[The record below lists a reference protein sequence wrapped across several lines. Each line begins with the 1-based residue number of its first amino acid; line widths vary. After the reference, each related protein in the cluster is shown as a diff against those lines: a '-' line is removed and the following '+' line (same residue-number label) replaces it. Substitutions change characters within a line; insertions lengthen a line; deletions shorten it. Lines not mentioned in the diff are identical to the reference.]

1 MQTQPPSR
9 RFLMTRIAFASALF
23 TSALWVFLGPLIDP
37 LGIAGRRADDA
48 ASRATTH
55 VVCGVINSFRV
66 QAHPNQDALTS
77 LADAVHAIHAHCPP
91 PPKGTP

>member
-1 MQTQPPSR
+1 
-9 RFLMTRIAFASALF
+9 MTRIALAAALF
-23 TSALWVFLGPLIDP
+23 TSSLWVVAGPLIDP
-37 LGIAGRRADDA
+37 FGVERGRADTSVA
-48 ASRATTH
+48 R

-66 QAHPNQDALTS
+66 QKHPNPDALKS